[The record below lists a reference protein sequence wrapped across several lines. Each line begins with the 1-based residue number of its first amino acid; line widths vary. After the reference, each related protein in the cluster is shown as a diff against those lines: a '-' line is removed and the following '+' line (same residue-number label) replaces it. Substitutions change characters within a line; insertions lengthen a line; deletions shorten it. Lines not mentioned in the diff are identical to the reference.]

1 MVEDPGGRAGHRL
14 PQKGRPKRRLDE
26 RGVGGPH
33 FFSPLFL
40 RLFLF
45 QSPLPALGRRASG
58 PRAKGRHTILT
69 IHHLRIS
76 QSERIVWLCEEL
88 GLDYEL
94 KLYDRDPETRLA
106 PPELK
111 AIHPMQIAPVIE
123 DGDVKLGES
132 GAIVEYIV
140 GRYAPDSDLVPGPD
154 DPDFADHLYWFHF
167 ANATFM
173 TNGMMQIA
181 VGFVGAEMPAPLM
194 KRVTNAWDQIE
205 RRLGE
210 ADYFGGR
217 RLTTADIMMVFQL
230 TTSRAF
236 REQPIGDRPN
246 LKAYLKRIG
255 ARDAYQQ
262 AMAKAE
268 PGFPP
273 KLD

>member
-1 MVEDPGGRAGHRL
+1 M
-14 PQKGRPKRRLDE
+14 
-26 RGVGGPH
+26 
-33 FFSPLFL
+33 
-40 RLFLF
+40 
-45 QSPLPALGRRASG
+45 
-58 PRAKGRHTILT
+58 LT

-88 GLDYEL
+88 GIEYDL
-94 KLYDRDPETRLA
+94 KLYNRDPETRLA

-111 AIHPMQIAPVIE
+111 ALHPMEIAPLIE
-123 DGDVKLGES
+123 DGDVLLGES

-140 GRYAPDSDLVPGPD
+140 GKYAPDTALVPGPEH
-154 DPDFADHLYWFHF
+154 PDFADHLYWFHF

-181 VGFVGAEMPAPLM
+181 VGAVGAEMPPSLG
-194 KRVTNAWDQIE
+194 KRVSNAWEQVE

-210 ADYFGGR
+210 ADYFGGSQ
-217 RLTTADIMMVFQL
+217 LTTADIMMGFQL

-236 REQPIGDRPN
+236 SDMSIDHLPN

-255 ARDAYQQ
+255 ARDAYQS

>member
-1 MVEDPGGRAGHRL
+1 M
-14 PQKGRPKRRLDE
+14 
-26 RGVGGPH
+26 
-33 FFSPLFL
+33 
-40 RLFLF
+40 
-45 QSPLPALGRRASG
+45 
-58 PRAKGRHTILT
+58 LT

-94 KLYDRDPETRLA
+94 KLYNRDPDTRLA

-111 AIHPMQIAPVIE
+111 ALHPMEIAPLLQ
-123 DGDVKLGES
+123 DDDLLLGES
-132 GAIVEYIV
+132 GAIIEYIV
-140 GRYAPDSDLVPGPD
+140 GKYAPGTNLVLGPD
-154 DPDFADHLYWFHF
+154 HPDFADHLYWFHF

-181 VGFVGAEMPAPLM
+181 VNAAGAELAPPLM
-194 KRVTNAWDQIE
+194 KRVTNAWEQIE

-210 ADYFGGR
+210 ADYFGGSQ
-217 RLTTADIMMVFQL
+217 LTTADIMMGFQL

-236 REQPIGDRPN
+236 NGMTIDHMPN
-246 LKAYLKRIG
+246 LKAYLQRIG
-255 ARDAYQQ
+255 ARDAYQT

>member
-1 MVEDPGGRAGHRL
+1 M
-14 PQKGRPKRRLDE
+14 
-26 RGVGGPH
+26 
-33 FFSPLFL
+33 
-40 RLFLF
+40 
-45 QSPLPALGRRASG
+45 
-58 PRAKGRHTILT
+58 LT

-94 KLYDRDPETRLA
+94 RLYDRDPETRLA

-111 AIHPMQIAPVIE
+111 ALHPMQIAPLIE
-123 DGDVKLGES
+123 DGETMLGES

-140 GRYAPDSDLVPGPD
+140 GKYAPDTKLVPGPD
-154 DPDFADHLYWFHF
+154 HPDFAQHLYWFHF

-181 VGFVGAEMPAPLM
+181 VNAVGAQMPPPLM
-194 KRVTNAWDQIE
+194 NRVTNACAQVE
-205 RRLGE
+205 RQLGTS
-210 ADYFGGR
+210 DYFGGAQ
-217 RLTTADIMMVFQL
+217 LTTADIMMGFQL

-236 REQPIGDRPN
+236 NDLSIDDKPN
-246 LKAYLKRIG
+246 LKAYLQRIG
-255 ARDAYQQ
+255 AREAYQR
-262 AMAKAE
+262 AMRKAE

>member
-1 MVEDPGGRAGHRL
+1 M
-14 PQKGRPKRRLDE
+14 
-26 RGVGGPH
+26 
-33 FFSPLFL
+33 
-40 RLFLF
+40 
-45 QSPLPALGRRASG
+45 
-58 PRAKGRHTILT
+58 LT

-88 GLDYEL
+88 GLDYDL
-94 KLYDRDPETRLA
+94 KLYNRDPETRLA

-111 AIHPMQIAPVIE
+111 ALHPMEVAPLIE
-123 DGDVKLGES
+123 DGDTMLGES

-140 GRYAPDSDLVPGPD
+140 GKYAPDTDLVPGPD
-154 DPDFADHLYWFHF
+154 HPDFADHLYWFHF

-181 VGFVGAEMPAPLM
+181 INAVQAEMPPSLG
-194 KRVTNAWDQIE
+194 KRVSNAWAQIE
-205 RRLGE
+205 QRLGE
-210 ADYFGGR
+210 ADYFGGAQ
-217 RLTTADIMMVFQL
+217 LTTADIMMGFQL

-236 REQPIGDRPN
+236 NNMSIDHLPN
-246 LKAYLKRIG
+246 LKAYLQRIG
-255 ARDAYQQ
+255 ARDAYQR

>member
-1 MVEDPGGRAGHRL
+1 M
-14 PQKGRPKRRLDE
+14 
-26 RGVGGPH
+26 
-33 FFSPLFL
+33 
-40 RLFLF
+40 
-45 QSPLPALGRRASG
+45 
-58 PRAKGRHTILT
+58 LT

-88 GLDYEL
+88 GLEYDL
-94 KLYDRDPETRLA
+94 KLYNRDPETRLA

-111 AIHPMQIAPVIE
+111 AIHPMEIAPVIT
-123 DGDVKLGES
+123 DGDLVLGES

-140 GRYAPDSDLVPGPD
+140 GKYAPGTDLVPGPD
-154 DPDFADHLYWFHF
+154 HPDFADHLYWFHF

-181 VGFVGAEMPAPLM
+181 VRFAGAEMPAPFQR
-194 KRVTNAWDQIE
+194 RVENAWGQVE
-205 RRLGE
+205 KRLGE
-210 ADYFGGR
+210 ADYFGGSQ
-217 RLTTADIMMVFQL
+217 LTTADIMMGFQL

-236 REQPIGDRPN
+236 NDTSIDHLPN
-246 LKAYLKRIG
+246 LKAYLQRIG
-255 ARDAYQQ
+255 QRDAYQR